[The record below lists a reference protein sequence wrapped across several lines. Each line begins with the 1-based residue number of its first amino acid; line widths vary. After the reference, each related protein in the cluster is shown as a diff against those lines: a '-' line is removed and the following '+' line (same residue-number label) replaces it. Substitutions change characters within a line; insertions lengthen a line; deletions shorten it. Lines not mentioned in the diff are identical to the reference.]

1 MNVLVVAAEVAP
13 WAQVGDLSDMVTAL
27 VRALR
32 DEGHDARIMAPH
44 YGCMPELTGET
55 SFYPIR
61 TRSGASF
68 EVTLTETQLP
78 GGIPIFLVGND
89 YYFRQRPNVYGYADD
104 AYRFAFFNYAAI
116 QILET
121 LGWQPDLLHTHDWH
135 MGLLSAYVRFSEVA
149 RNHQLATCF
158 TLHEVM
164 YQGTE
169 RAELLDFAGLGWE
182 LFQPDGLE
190 FHRQV
195 SLLKSGVVYSD
206 VITTTS
212 ELYASEIQKAEF
224 GAGLEGLLQA
234 HHEKITGIGNGLD
247 LVRYDP
253 LSPKLPAPYG
263 PGALHGKQLCKRA
276 LQEELRLPIHSEIPL
291 VIVPSRYIDP
301 GSLSLLTQVSDS
313 LKRLE
318 VQWLFY
324 GNKLP
329 ELEEPLRDPLS
340 NGSVVQVTPSAEL
353 TPRLWAGADLLLMP
367 PRLKPHTE
375 ELRLA
380 LRYGTIPVTYGQ
392 KGLDANLITPFDH
405 RTGIGT
411 GFLFGH
417 YTPNEMVKAF
427 KLALDTYQK
436 VALWDQ
442 VIQNALRLDL
452 SWKQTA
458 KGYLAVYEKAIER
471 HQKTTTT

>member
-13 WAQVGDLSDMVTAL
+13 WAQVGDLSDMVAAL
-27 VRALR
+27 VQALR
-32 DEGHDARIMAPH
+32 DEGHDARVMAPH
-44 YGCMPELTGET
+44 YGCIPELTGET
-55 SFYPIR
+55 TAFPIN

-78 GGIPIFLVGND
+78 GGIPVYLVGND
-89 YYFRQRPNVYGYADD
+89 YYFRQRPNIYGYADD

-116 QILET
+116 QILEG
-121 LGWQPDLLHTHDWH
+121 LSWKPDVLHTHDWH
-135 MGLLSAYVRFSEVA
+135 MGLLSAYVRFSDA
-149 RNHQLATCF
+149 PQSRQLATCF

-206 VITTTS
+206 MVTTTS

-234 HHEKITGIGNGLD
+234 HHDKIIGITNGLD
-247 LVRYDP
+247 LVCYDP
-253 LSPKLPAPYG
+253 RSPKLPAPYSAG
-263 PGALHGKQLCKRA
+263 SAHGKQLCKRA
-276 LQEELRLPIHSEIPL
+276 LQEELKLPIHSEIPL
-291 VIVPSRYIDP
+291 VIVPSRYSDP
-301 GSLSLLTQVSDS
+301 GSLSLLSQVSES

-318 VQWLFY
+318 VQWIFY
-324 GNKLP
+324 GKKLP

-340 NGSVVQVTPSAEL
+340 KGMVVQVSPSAEL

-392 KGLDANLITPFDH
+392 AGLDTNLVTPFDH
-405 RTGIGT
+405 RTGLGT

-417 YTPNEMVKAF
+417 YTPNDLLKAF
-427 KLALDTYQK
+427 KLALDTYHK
-436 VALWDQ
+436 VATWDQ
-442 VIQNALRLDL
+442 VIHNALSLDL
-452 SWKQTA
+452 SWKQA
-458 KGYLAVYEKAIER
+458 AQHYLAAYEKAIHR
-471 HQKTTTT
+471 HQQTTTT